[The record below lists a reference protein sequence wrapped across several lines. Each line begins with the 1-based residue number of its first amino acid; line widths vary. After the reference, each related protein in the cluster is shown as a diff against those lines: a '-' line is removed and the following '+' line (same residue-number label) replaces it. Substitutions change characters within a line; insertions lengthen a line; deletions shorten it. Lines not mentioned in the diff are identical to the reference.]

1 MENSFETYARRKPSK
16 VSLIM
21 YFGMLFFLLTIFII
35 HFFKLYPAEQGFF
48 ARYLIALM
56 FVMMVLPLVPKI
68 KVFDIVD
75 IKRETRMFKK

>member
-1 MENSFETYARRKPSK
+1 MEKTFETLARRKPSK
-16 VSLIM
+16 ISLIM
-21 YFGMLFFLLTIFII
+21 YFGMIIFLLIIFII
-35 HFFKLYPAEQGFF
+35 HFFKLYPTEQGFF

-75 IKRETRMFKK
+75 IKRETKMFKR